1 MIIMVYYHYYSP
13 YYFYSLH
20 NNKTS
25 SFFLSFHDVQNQCFP
40 FCSSTSL
47 GSMFHTDM
55 LAIEFDQF
63 VESIDPATMSLGSN
77 EFIQRTSSNDPVA
90 PALINNLHPGL
101 DLF

>member
-1 MIIMVYYHYYSP
+1 
-13 YYFYSLH
+13 
-20 NNKTS
+20 
-25 SFFLSFHDVQNQCFP
+25 
-40 FCSSTSL
+40 
-47 GSMFHTDM
+47 M